1 MEFGVQQKKNQ
12 VLAPMR
18 LETAKKNPQPVR
30 KMLHDNNARRPSLVV
45 NSLFPHSAS
54 HTNARCFCVLIWL
67 ELKLAYLWNYL
78 SYPIEILHG

>member
-18 LETAKKNPQPVR
+18 LETAKKKPQPVR
-30 KMLHDNNARRPSLVV
+30 KMLHNNNARRPSLVV

-54 HTNARCFCVLIWL
+54 HIDARMFWCLDLVKFLKIQIGISQ
-67 ELKLAYLWNYL
+67 ELFELAQ
-78 SYPIEILHG
+78 